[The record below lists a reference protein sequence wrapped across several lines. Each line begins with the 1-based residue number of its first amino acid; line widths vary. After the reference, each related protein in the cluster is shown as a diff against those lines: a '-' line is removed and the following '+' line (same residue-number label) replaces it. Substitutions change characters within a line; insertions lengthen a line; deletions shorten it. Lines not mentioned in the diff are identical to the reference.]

1 MCQIHARAANGVT
14 TTKKSDTI
22 HPQRHE
28 SIAHAAEM
36 RDPSECHVD
45 KMMRVSR
52 KTRSRVTSLTH
63 FLQTSQRNRISAIPL
78 PHSRTAEDTGERDTH
93 RQQTRLNCHSK
104 DAHANHA
111 TAKVWKQQKHAK
123 KMKNLIPPLVFHDA
137 EGPAL
142 SQCHHPSKPQGSK
155 EHHRSLGSVP

>member
-111 TAKVWKQQKHAK
+111 TAKVWKQQKTCK
-123 KMKNLIPPLVFHDA
+123 KNEESNPTPCFPRCRRPSLESMP
-137 EGPAL
+137 
-142 SQCHHPSKPQGSK
+142 PSKQAP
-155 EHHRSLGSVP
+155 RI